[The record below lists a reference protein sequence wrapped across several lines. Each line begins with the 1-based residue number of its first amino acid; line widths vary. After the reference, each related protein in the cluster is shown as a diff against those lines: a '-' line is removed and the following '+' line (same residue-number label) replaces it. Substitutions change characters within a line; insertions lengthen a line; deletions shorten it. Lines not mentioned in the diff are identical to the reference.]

1 MAKEIIINAKINTG
15 NSAKDVANVETETSK
30 LRAQII
36 GAEKEVDR
44 LSKTYGENSAQ
55 ADKARKSLARLNIAY
70 DQQVKATNTF
80 ENRLAVLNDEINKG
94 GLNVQQLSRKLKEYQ
109 TIAFEAGANSPIGKQ
124 AIADAATLRD
134 RLDSLNNRTK
144 ELANDGANLKAALTL
159 GTGVVQGYQGV
170 LGVSTLLGNE
180 NERLLETFTK
190 LQAAQGVVNSLAAIR
205 QSLDKDSVLV
215 LKAKTIATLAQ
226 SKAESLYGAAV
237 GTSTGALKAF
247 RLALIATG
255 IGALVVLIGTLVANW
270 SSFVGWIQKSIE
282 KFEWLQKAI
291 APIIWAYEKASE
303 LLADWGV
310 IDSAETKRMISNTE
324 ARIEAL
330 EQERTQI
337 GEKFDYEIAKAK
349 AAGKNTFELEQ
360 QKRAAVIE
368 SVKAQMEATIQLV
381 KLTGEFTDEQKEAML
396 ALKDL
401 AIKTQREIVVATIAE
416 EKKKTDEY
424 KKVLDERRKKED
436 ESYKQQLEKEEAQ
449 YQLLTELRLSEQEK
463 EIFNLAKSYDEKF
476 KLAQGNAELEKELLI
491 AQQEEVAAINKKYAD
506 EKLAAEWDQAQ
517 KLRDLRLQIKALN
530 EGELDENASPEE
542 VEEFY
547 AKRRELEMANF
558 EAQMEDLRMQLETKA
573 ITNEEFLLKK
583 ELAEKQN
590 ENNIT
595 SIKKANAD
603 AQAKIEQSKRETIAN
618 NIAATAN
625 LLQQFSQIAGEETAA
640 GKSLA
645 IAAATIN
652 TYRGVSDALAAQ
664 TITPFET
671 ALKFAN
677 AAAIGIAGIQ
687 NVKKIASVKVP
698 KKGGGGSGGGVGGL
712 SISTAQTTGQESQQG
727 IQMFGQSFN
736 NSDIQAQQRET
747 LKVEVN
753 ANEISNAISTNVE
766 RSEFASL

>member
-15 NSAKDVANVETETSK
+15 NSAKDVANVETELAK
-30 LRAQII
+30 LKSELKANEQ
-36 GAEKEVDR
+36 AT
-44 LSKTYGENSAQ
+44 KTT
-55 ADKARKSLARLNIAY
+55 DKAFVDMNK
-70 DQQVKATNTF
+70 TF
-80 ENRLAVLNDEINKG
+80 EDVYGDLKPLSGRLGELEDRMYELALAGKQNTDEFK
-94 GLNVQQLSRKLKEYQ
+94 QLQAESIKYKQ
-109 TIAFEAGANSPIGKQ
+109 TIINVNAAV
-124 AIADAATLRD
+124 DA
-134 RLDSLNNRTK
+134 
-144 ELANDGANLKAALTL
+144 LAARGSNMTAALQL
-159 GTGVVQGYQGV
+159 GEGVVQGYQGF

-180 NERLLETFTK
+180 NERLVETLTK
-190 LQAAQGVVNSLAAIR
+190 LQAAQGVVNSLSAIR
-205 QSLDKDSVLV
+205 NSLDSKSVLF
-215 LKAKTIATLAQ
+215 LKAQTIATLAQ
-226 SKAESLYGAAV
+226 SKAQSLLGGAI

-247 RLALIATG
+247 RIALIATG

-310 IDSAETKRMISNTE
+310 IDSAETKAMIANTE

-330 EQERTQI
+330 ENERNQI

-381 KLTGEFTDEQKEAML
+381 KLTGEFTEEQKEAML

-401 AIKTQREIVVATIAE
+401 AIKTQREIVTATIAE
-416 EKKKTDEY
+416 EKRKNDEY

-436 ESYKQQLEKEEAQ
+436 ESFKQQLEKEEAQ

-463 EIFNLAKSYDEKF
+463 EIFNIAKGYDEKF

-491 AQQEEVAAINKKYAD
+491 AQQEEIAAINKKYAD
-506 EKLAAEWDQAQ
+506 EKLAAEWEQAQ
-517 KLRDLRLQIKALN
+517 KMRDLRLQIKALN
-530 EGELDENASPEE
+530 DGELDENASPEE

-558 EAQMEDLRMQLETKA
+558 EAQMEDLRMQLETEA
-573 ITNEEFLLKK
+573 ITNEEFLLQK

-603 AQAKIEQSKRETIAN
+603 AQAKIEQSKKETIAN
-618 NIAATAN
+618 NLAATAN
-625 LLQQFSQIAGEETAA
+625 LLQQFSSIAGEETSA

-677 AAAIGIAGIQ
+677 AAAIGIAGIA

-698 KKGGGGSGGGVGGL
+698 NKGGGLGGGVGGL

-727 IQMFGQSFN
+727 IQMFGQSFT